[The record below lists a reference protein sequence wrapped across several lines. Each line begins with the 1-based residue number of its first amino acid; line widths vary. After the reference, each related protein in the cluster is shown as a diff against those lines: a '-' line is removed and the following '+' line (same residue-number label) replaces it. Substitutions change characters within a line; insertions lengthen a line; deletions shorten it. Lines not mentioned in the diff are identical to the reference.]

1 MRDGAFGSK
10 SLGQIRN
17 FYRECCRMRGS
28 GDEVWLYGFS
38 RGAYVVRAVAG
49 LLHYIRVLTSADEA
63 DAVFN
68 KDDKAAVKVYS
79 AMHRTGTL
87 GDNQIHHMLATATR
101 DAPMI
106 RFVGAFDTVKAV
118 NDDHIFDI
126 SLNGSIQN
134 FRHALALNENGEAM
148 SPEHDFPQFVKNHQ
162 LLKQTFVQAWFVGAH
177 IDMGGSSAKD
187 GLSLYPLQWMLIER
201 ARSWD

>member
-1 MRDGAFGSK
+1 
-10 SLGQIRN
+10 
-17 FYRECCRMRGS
+17 
-28 GDEVWLYGFS
+28 
-38 RGAYVVRAVAG
+38 
-49 LLHYIRVLTSADEA
+49 
-63 DAVFN
+63 
-68 KDDKAAVKVYS
+68 
-79 AMHRTGTL
+79 
-87 GDNQIHHMLATATR
+87 MLATATR